1 MLLLLELIALFLGVC
16 FCVAV
21 NMPDTWQFVSAFLPD
36 APAGLMLLVFVLP
49 ALLLRGMWKDLI
61 RAVKLQKKSYT
72 CSLNEMK
79 KAQYTVE
86 FLRKNLLWGGVIIIL
101 LGLMSILLT
110 LPNDVDDW
118 WGLGIGLTINTIPLL
133 YVAMLEFLLL
143 PLEVVVKR
151 RILEFMEEE

>member
-1 MLLLLELIALFLGVC
+1 MLLELLALVFVVC
-16 FCVAV
+16 FCVVV
-21 NMPDTWQFVSAFLPD
+21 NMGGDQWSFVFMELLDAPTWLMIAVSA
-36 APAGLMLLVFVLP
+36 LP
-49 ALLLRGMWKDLI
+49 ALLICRMWKDFI

-79 KAQYTVE
+79 KAQYAVE
-86 FLRKNLLWGGVIIIL
+86 FLRKSLLWGGVIITL
-101 LGLMSILLT
+101 LGLMNIFLNLSG
-110 LPNDVDDW
+110 DSDW
-118 WGLGIGLTINTIPLL
+118 WGLGSCLSVAEFPLI

>member
-1 MLLLLELIALFLGVC
+1 MLLELLALVFVVC
-16 FCVAV
+16 FCVVV
-21 NMPDTWQFVSAFLPD
+21 NIGGDQWSFVFMELLDAPTWLMIAVSA
-36 APAGLMLLVFVLP
+36 LP
-49 ALLLRGMWKDLI
+49 ALLICRMWKDFI

-79 KAQYTVE
+79 KAQYAVE
-86 FLRKNLLWGGVIIIL
+86 FLRKSLLWGGIIITL
-101 LGLMSILLT
+101 LGLMNIFLNLSG
-110 LPNDVDDW
+110 DSDW
-118 WGLGIGLTINTIPLL
+118 WGLGPCLSVAEFPLI

>member
-1 MLLLLELIALFLGVC
+1 MLLELLALVFVVC
-16 FCVAV
+16 FCVIV
-21 NMPDTWQFVSAFLPD
+21 NIGGDQWSFVFMKLLDAPTWLMIAVSA
-36 APAGLMLLVFVLP
+36 LP
-49 ALLLRGMWKDLI
+49 ALLICRMWKDFI

-79 KAQYTVE
+79 KAQYAVE
-86 FLRKNLLWGGVIIIL
+86 FLRKSLLWGGVIITL
-101 LGLMSILLT
+101 LGLMNIFFNLSGDS
-110 LPNDVDDW
+110 NW
-118 WGLGIGLTINTIPLL
+118 WGLGPCLSVAEFPLI